1 MKLWMIA
8 MTMNQSLEPWSANL
22 RFQMPLIP
30 FYMAYQMVDGIEES
44 KASKVAGAIYTR
56 EMQIKSADKEHSFM
70 LNLGDIICEEQ

>member
-1 MKLWMIA
+1 
-8 MTMNQSLEPWSANL
+8 
-22 RFQMPLIP
+22 
-30 FYMAYQMVDGIEES
+30 MVDGIEES